1 MTLSKDN
8 AQVQGMSSFSQVD
21 WNDEYIM
28 SKQILFSD
36 TLGGK
41 GRLPAS
47 FFFVVPCLFKFVLKI
62 TVSLFYYVNLVHQ
75 DCVSC
80 LELKTSNSWNW
91 FMRCLVSKVL
101 QGNIKTVWGTD
112 YLSDSTSL
120 SF

>member
-62 TVSLFYYVNLVHQ
+62 TVSLFY
-75 DCVSC
+75 C
-80 LELKTSNSWNW
+80 
-91 FMRCLVSKVL
+91 SKP
-101 QGNIKTVWGTD
+101 
-112 YLSDSTSL
+112 STSRL
-120 SF
+120 CFLFRIKDF